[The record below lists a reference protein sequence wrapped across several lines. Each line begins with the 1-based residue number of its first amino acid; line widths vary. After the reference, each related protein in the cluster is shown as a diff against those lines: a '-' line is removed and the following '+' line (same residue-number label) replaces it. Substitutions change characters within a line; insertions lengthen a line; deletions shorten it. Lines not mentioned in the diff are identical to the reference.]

1 MPGSRS
7 SHNVWPINI
16 FIFNPSHAYLF
27 AIHFPIPIAAMLGDD
42 AQLLAFAYIFIWY
55 HLIHD
60 FCYVWSSPCPP
71 GTKSDSLIKCHSAWG
86 GVTHLITKTRIVHRD
101 MTDFLNLRYCSS
113 AGCELLFNQPV
124 HVSFHAYTI
133 ILHVQRLYS
142 RLTFAW
148 VQLWR
153 ADAKTPISTLENI
166 FYGPIELNFSSAL
179 RQTVR
184 IRHPILKYIFGNQII
199 CTIILTQRTHKFGY
213 RITFNTRWIINSVPA
228 GDAVACLLHP
238 WNLFREF
245 TLDER
250 LAHQQPATAVAM
262 PPLESFIHRKCRILR
277 IRSKL

>member
-1 MPGSRS
+1 
-7 SHNVWPINI
+7 
-16 FIFNPSHAYLF
+16 
-27 AIHFPIPIAAMLGDD
+27 
-42 AQLLAFAYIFIWY
+42 
-55 HLIHD
+55 
-60 FCYVWSSPCPP
+60 
-71 GTKSDSLIKCHSAWG
+71 
-86 GVTHLITKTRIVHRD
+86 

-113 AGCELLFNQPV
+113 VGCELLFNQPV

-153 ADAKTPISTLENI
+153 ADAKTPICTLENI

-250 LAHQQPATAVAM
+250 LAHQQPATDEEFSEFDRSYSRWNTICNHLQLNEEERECGREREREWERISTKNDFLFINTTPTHKNAVRLAY
-262 PPLESFIHRKCRILR
+262 ILCSGKNV
-277 IRSKL
+277 SKLDERTAKFISHYC